1 MESGFTVSILSAIE
15 LLKAKK
21 IRTKAKRERE
31 SRREREETVRLRRR
45 GEVRRVSSCV
55 GDQRRCRVLLSSK
68 VCEEGGK
75 RG

>member
-45 GEVRRVSSCV
+45 GEVRRVSS
-55 GDQRRCRVLLSSK
+55 
-68 VCEEGGK
+68 
-75 RG
+75 